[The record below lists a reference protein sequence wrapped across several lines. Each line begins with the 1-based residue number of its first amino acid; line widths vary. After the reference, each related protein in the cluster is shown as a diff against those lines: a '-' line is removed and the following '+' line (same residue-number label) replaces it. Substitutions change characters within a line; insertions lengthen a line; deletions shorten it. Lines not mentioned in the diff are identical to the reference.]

1 MSFVR
6 PVLDF
11 GPLTDSIQFLME
23 IDKLKSIQRR
33 TKLIACERQENSAEH
48 SWHFAVAAMTLAPY
62 ASKDVDINRVIQM
75 ALLHDIVEIDAGDVI
90 VYDLAARAAIHDKEV
105 AAAKRLFGMLPPEQN
120 AKFSALW
127 QEYEDEKTPDAR
139 FATVL
144 DRILP
149 MLMNLHNGGQNWV
162 ENGIRLEQVV
172 ERNQLVAED
181 YPELWGYLF
190 RHLQDAQAK
199 GWLA

>member
-1 MSFVR
+1 MPFV
-6 PVLDF
+6 PPALDF

-33 TKLIACERQENSAEH
+33 TKLIFCKRQENSAEH

-90 VYDLAARAAIHDKEV
+90 VYDLAARAAIHDKEI

-181 YPELWGYLF
+181 YPELWSYLF